1 MLNHVA
7 LIGHLG
13 ADPEVKSVADGG
25 RLANLR
31 LATTEK
37 WRDRSTGE
45 VRERTEWHS
54 ITVRGD
60 GLVGVVDRYARK
72 GGRIYVEGKLSTR
85 KWQDQEGRDRYTT
98 EVVVAG
104 HGGRF
109 LLLDRASAGQ
119 GGGSGG
125 GAQGGGSGGVSG
137 GGSGAAD
144 MDDDIPF

>member
-13 ADPEVKSVADGG
+13 ADPEVKSFADGG
-25 RLANLR
+25 KLANLR

-60 GLVGVVDRYARK
+60 GLVGVVGVVERYARK
-72 GGRIYVEGKLSTR
+72 GGRIYVEGKLATR

-104 HGGRF
+104 HGSRF
-109 LLLDRASAGQ
+109 LFLDRANAGQ
-119 GGGSGG
+119 G
-125 GAQGGGSGGVSG
+125 
-137 GGSGAAD
+137 AATGD
-144 MDDDIPF
+144 ARRGDFEGRPELGDESPF